1 MKRSLLKRLPEDFG
15 EIWLRRKRRHKL
27 RIRVLDEVDPK
38 DTRWATQL
46 PLARDCVRGFGG
58 LGGFTDK
65 AAIRGH
71 WHGFE
76 VLGRPKVRD
85 FLTATAPLLRA
96 GLIDLKVDGRPVT
109 LTPEPPRPRA
119 VAVRRAVA
127 RAIKPVERSLIHER
141 ERRLK
146 LRR

>member
-1 MKRSLLKRLPEDFG
+1 MLKRLPEDFG

-38 DTRWATQL
+38 GTRWTAEL
-46 PLARDCVRGFGG
+46 PLIRASVLGFGG
-58 LGGFTDK
+58 LAGFTDK
-65 AAIRGH
+65 AAIRGD

-76 VLGRPKVRD
+76 VLGRPKVRG
-85 FLTATAPLLRA
+85 FLTAMAPLLRA
-96 GLIDLKVDGRPVT
+96 GLIDLKVDGRSVG
-109 LTPEPPRPRA
+109 LTPEPSRPRA
-119 VAVRRAVA
+119 VAVRRSVA
-127 RAIKPVERSLIHER
+127 RAIKPAERSVVHKR